1 MLKKLKLWWKN
12 KHVRL
17 SPFVFKE
24 AYYKKQG
31 LEAKASDIK
40 ILGLGSSFCARSFNT
55 DLIPNAFNLGTT
67 DQDLYTTHF
76 LFQKYLPSLK
86 NLKKVIFFYGIFS
99 PGHELAKTHSEKT
112 VAIHHYVFDVPYPV
126 NYLEKYKKAYLH
138 RLKKILKF
146 SQIPNKNGYIVPP
159 KEINQNPQDLTYR
172 IQSHLKNNNR
182 GTNQTRYL
190 EQIYQ
195 LCKQHH
201 IKFYVAISPVNQSYI
216 DALGDET
223 DEHLFRELYTFTQKE
238 HIPVLNEMRNKSF
251 PDEEFFDCDHL
262 NRNGAIHFTKLLLDF
277 IKD

>member
-76 LFQKYLPSLK
+76 LFQKYLPILK

-126 NYLEKYKKAYLH
+126 NYLGKYKKAYLH
-138 RLKKILKF
+138 RLKKIDQSF
-146 SQIPNKNGYIVPP
+146 ETQSGYIPTKDDNDKHPISPIGRV
-159 KEINQNPQDLTYR
+159 
-172 IQSHLKNNNR
+172 QSHLKNNNR

-190 EQIYQ
+190 EKIYQ

-262 NRNGAIHFTKLLLDF
+262 NRNGATHFTKLLVDF